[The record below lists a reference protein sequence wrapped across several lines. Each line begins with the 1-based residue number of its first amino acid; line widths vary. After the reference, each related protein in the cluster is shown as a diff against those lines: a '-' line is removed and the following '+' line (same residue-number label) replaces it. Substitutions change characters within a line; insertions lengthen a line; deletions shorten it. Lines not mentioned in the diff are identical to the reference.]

1 MSNKKADLNCADIV
15 KYDDK
20 LFILTRNTQVL
31 FEYSMTENRLSLCGR
46 VWTKLGQLFI
56 SMALCGKK
64 IYIAPYEADFICI
77 YNIEKRKFQRI
88 PLGQIHGELQKKYYH
103 MCFSFRN
110 QVYFLGGSNSTML
123 CVDTETDIVKDIQEW
138 TYEFKSK
145 YGYETRVTTHTNV
158 CIEDHCFWVTLKGD
172 NILLQYNMRTGEHCF
187 WKVGKKRIQYV
198 TITYDGEYFWLS
210 GDKRFIV
217 RWKKESNE
225 VREYDRFPEG
235 FGRCEKDIGWKEL
248 FSCGYLWNKRI
259 YFAPLNSNM
268 LIKFDLKMEKMECA
282 ALIGSGNICPKI
294 VKIDE
299 KKLYIEEDDERLRF
313 KRSLLIGMDGE
324 CGTKFIKLGE
334 QDNIDVNI
342 LKKEIETGIVA
353 EAHPLYLPLFLES
366 MTKIDELE
374 ENRYQSSIGKKIIRN
389 MLNTK
394 SQ

>member
-1 MSNKKADLNCADIV
+1 
-15 KYDDK
+15 
-20 LFILTRNTQVL
+20 
-31 FEYSMTENRLSLCGR
+31 
-46 VWTKLGQLFI
+46 
-56 SMALCGKK
+56 
-64 IYIAPYEADFICI
+64 
-77 YNIEKRKFQRI
+77 
-88 PLGQIHGELQKKYYH
+88 
-103 MCFSFRN
+103 
-110 QVYFLGGSNSTML
+110 
-123 CVDTETDIVKDIQEW
+123 
-138 TYEFKSK
+138 
-145 YGYETRVTTHTNV
+145 
-158 CIEDHCFWVTLKGD
+158 
-172 NILLQYNMRTGEHCF
+172 
-187 WKVGKKRIQYV
+187 
-198 TITYDGEYFWLS
+198 
-210 GDKRFIV
+210 
-217 RWKKESNE
+217 
-225 VREYDRFPEG
+225 
-235 FGRCEKDIGWKEL
+235 
-248 FSCGYLWNKRI
+248 
-259 YFAPLNSNM
+259 M

-282 ALIGSGNICPKI
+282 ALIGSGNICHKI